1 MRHIKTFIGVDISK
15 NTLDLAI
22 IKRNNA
28 KVIKTIKI
36 ENAITDLKK
45 LKTELKAEHI
55 ELNKQTLVTMED
67 TGPYKNILL
76 KFLKTQTCEVCV
88 ESALRIK
95 RSLGL
100 VRGKS
105 DCLDSKNIARYAL
118 VHEKELVRY
127 NAQRAPVMMLKKL
140 LTLRQRFLKIKLMAK
155 TPLKELE
162 RFDTRKNIQFIN
174 KLSKPIVSNS
184 NLAVKEVT
192 REINALCRDDE
203 ALRHKIKLITSVPGV
218 GPLTAQ
224 YLLYYTNEFTRCSNH
239 LQLASYMGI
248 APFEHSS
255 GTSVKGT
262 TRVSHIANKKMKTL
276 LHLSAVATIR
286 KTGAFKKY
294 YDRKI
299 KEGKKAMVVINNIR
313 NKIVKRIWLVIQQD
327 RPYIKGEKTYQVYKA
342 RMSKQ
347 REVVAIS

>member
-15 NTLDLAI
+15 NTLDVAI
-22 IKRNNA
+22 IKRDNA
-28 KVIKTIKI
+28 RAIKTIKI

-67 TGPYKNILL
+67 TGPYKYILL
-76 KFLKTQTCEVCV
+76 KFLKSTTCEVCV

-105 DCLDSKNIARYAL
+105 DRLDSKNIARYAL

-127 NAQRAPVMMLKKL
+127 NAQRPPVMMLKKL
-140 LTLRQRFLKIKLMAK
+140 LTLRQRFLKIKVMAK
-155 TPLKELE
+155 TPLKDLE
-162 RFDTRKNIQFIN
+162 RFDTLKNIKFIN

-184 NLAVKEVT
+184 TIAVREVT
-192 REINALCRDDE
+192 KEINALCRNDD
-203 ALRHKIKLITSVPGV
+203 ALRHKLKLITSVPGV
-218 GPLTAQ
+218 GVLTAQ
-224 YLLYYTNEFTRCSNH
+224 YLLYYTNELTRCSNH
-239 LQLASYMGI
+239 LQLASYVGI

-255 GTSVKGT
+255 GTSVRGT
-262 TRVSHIANKKMKTL
+262 TRVSHMANKKLKSL
-276 LHLSAVATIR
+276 LHIAATQTIK
-286 KTGAFKKY
+286 KTGPFRKY

-299 KEGKKAMVVINNIR
+299 KQGKKPMVVLNNIR
-313 NKIVKRIWLVIQQD
+313 NKIVKRIWLVVQQD
-327 RPYIKGEKTYQVYKA
+327 RPYIKGDKTYNVYKA
-342 RMSKQ
+342 RMEKQ
-347 REVVAIS
+347 QEAVIV

>member
-22 IKRNNA
+22 IKRDNA
-28 KVIKTIKI
+28 KAIKTIKI

-88 ESALRIK
+88 ESALRLK

-105 DCLDSKNIARYAL
+105 DHLDSKNIARYAL

-127 NAQRAPVMMLKKL
+127 NAQRPPVMMLKKL
-140 LTLRQRFLKIKLMAK
+140 LTLRQRFLKITVMAK
-155 TPLKELE
+155 NPLKELE
-162 RFDTRKNIQFIN
+162 GFDTRKNIKFIN
-174 KLSKPIVSNS
+174 KLSKPIVVNS
-184 NLAVKEVT
+184 ASAVREVS
-192 REINALCRDDE
+192 RELKALCQSDE
-203 ALRHKIKLITSVPGV
+203 SLKHKLKLITSVPGV
-218 GPLTAQ
+218 GILTAQ

-239 LQLASYMGI
+239 RQLASYMGI

-255 GTSVKGT
+255 GTSVRGA
-262 TRVSHIANKKMKTL
+262 TRVSHIANKKLKAL
-276 LHLSAVATIR
+276 LHLAALHTI
-286 KTGAFKKY
+286 KKAGPFKKY

-327 RPYIKGEKTYQVYKA
+327 RPYIKGDKTYQVYKTRIGQA
-342 RMSKQ
+342 S
-347 REVVAIS
+347 

>member
-1 MRHIKTFIGVDISK
+1 MRYIRTFVGVDISK
-15 NTLDLAI
+15 STLDFAI
-22 IKRNNA
+22 IKRDNVKA
-28 KVIKTIKI
+28 IKTIKI

-76 KFLKTQTCEVCV
+76 KFLKTQSCEVCV
-88 ESALRIK
+88 ESPLRIK
-95 RSLGL
+95 KSLGL

-105 DCLDSKNIARYAL
+105 DCIDSKNIARYAL

-127 NAQRAPVMMLKKL
+127 NAQRPPLMMLKKL

-155 TPLKELE
+155 APLKEIE
-162 RFDTRKNIQFIN
+162 GFDTRKNISFIN

-192 REINALCRDDE
+192 TEINALCRDDE

-218 GPLTAQ
+218 GILTAQ

-255 GTSVKGT
+255 GTSVRGT
-262 TRVSHIANKKMKTL
+262 TRVSHIANKKMKAL
-276 LHLSAVATIR
+276 LHLAALHTIK
-286 KTGAFKKY
+286 KTGPFKKY
-294 YDRKI
+294 YDRKT
-299 KEGKKAMVVINNIR
+299 KEGKKPMVVLNNIR
-313 NKIVKRIWLVIQQD
+313 NKLVKRIWLVIQQD
-327 RPYIKGEKTYQVYKA
+327 RPYIKGDKTYKVYKT
-342 RMSKQ
+342 RMSRQ
-347 REVVAIS
+347 REMVALS